1 MVRIISDEQERKE
14 TNEGT
19 RRSFLRRAA
28 LAAAGGGVAA
38 TMLTPTE
45 AKAYG
50 PFLIGL
56 AFRDIRKEET
66 DHVTFLI
73 NLLGSNARP
82 KPAFFNLKRFTLLGF
97 LKVAQTLE
105 NLAAGAYLGT
115 LQYFF
120 DSTKMAAAA
129 SIGFIEARHGTF
141 LNVLLDKRITTN
153 VTGKVPSFETT
164 LSQLD
169 VLKLVGRFLANLNGG
184 PPLAYSTTL
193 PSPANDIAIL
203 NFLLALEYMSLDFY
217 TVNLPMFMGGFGGG
231 ARV

>member
-1 MVRIISDEQERKE
+1 MFRNIPNEQERKE

-38 TMLTPTE
+38 TMLTPSE

-56 AFRDIRKEET
+56 GFRDIRKEES
-66 DHVTFLI
+66 DHVSFLI
-73 NLLGSNARP
+73 NLLGGKARP
-82 KPAFFNLKRFTLLGF
+82 KPAFINLRRFTLLGF
-97 LKVAQTLE
+97 LKVSQTIE
-105 NLAAGAYLGT
+105 NTLSGAYLGT

-120 DSTKMAAAA
+120 DPAKMAAAA

-141 LNVLLDKRITTN
+141 LNVLLDRRITTN
-153 VTGKVPSFETT
+153 VTGKAPSFETT

-169 VLKLVGRFLANLNGG
+169 VLKLIGRFLAGLNGG
-184 PPLAYSTTL
+184 PPLAYSTVIPT
-193 PSPANDIAIL
+193 PANDIAIL
-203 NFLLALEYMSLDFY
+203 NFLLALEFMALDFY
-217 TVNLPMFMGGFGGG
+217 TVNLPMWMGGFGGG
-231 ARV
+231 VQ